1 MDALLLRRA
10 ADQASHSVFPCD
22 TVGAR
27 RVQKTQGC
35 PAKGMV
41 KEVAGKLVGNK
52 KLEEKGKVEK
62 IRGQAQAEVGDVK
75 QAVKD
80 AKKGA

>member
-1 MDALLLRRA
+1 MSMNKGQFKGRA
-10 ADQASHSVFPCD
+10 KEV
-22 TVGAR
+22 
-27 RVQKTQGC
+27 
-35 PAKGMV
+35 KGMV

-62 IRGQAQAEVGDVK
+62 IRGEAQAEVGDVK

>member
-1 MDALLLRRA
+1 VAFVSHMHFEEHVMSMNKGQVKGRA
-10 ADQASHSVFPCD
+10 KEV
-22 TVGAR
+22 
-27 RVQKTQGC
+27 
-35 PAKGMV
+35 KGMV

-62 IRGQAQAEVGDVK
+62 IRGEAQAEVGDVK

-80 AKKGA
+80 AKKPA

>member
-1 MDALLLRRA
+1 MSMNKG
-10 ADQASHSVFPCD
+10 QVK
-22 TVGAR
+22 G
-27 RVQKTQGC
+27 RVKEV
-35 PAKGMV
+35 KGIV

-62 IRGQAQAEVGDVK
+62 IRGEAQAEVGDVK

-80 AKKGA
+80 AQKGA

>member
-1 MDALLLRRA
+1 MSMNKGQVKGRA
-10 ADQASHSVFPCD
+10 KEV
-22 TVGAR
+22 
-27 RVQKTQGC
+27 
-35 PAKGMV
+35 KGMV

-62 IRGQAQAEVGDVK
+62 IRGEAQAEVGDVK
-75 QAVKD
+75 QTAKD